1 MESAGTLR
9 DGRWAPLRASSR
21 FEVRGRTNRSDI
33 LYDWGGRLI
42 DYHDRGETFFLRRQR
57 VVDDLVA
64 IPPAQHV
71 DDVISAI
78 LNYADGSGQP
88 PRTVA
93 STPPSCVGGGAS
105 GKART
110 TSRRST
116 EPSSCP
122 SCSRRTATRLT
133 GKAAARFDM
142 TRFSSWATPDRPG
155 EIVFGPDRRLESIVS
170 SLILGTSVAIRITS
184 G

>member
-42 DYHDRGETFFLRRQR
+42 DHHDRGETFFLRRQR

-64 IPPAQHV
+64 ISPGQHV

-78 LNYADGSGQP
+78 LNYADGQWPATADG
-88 PRTVA
+88 RFH
-93 STPPSCVGGGAS
+93 
-105 GKART
+105 
-110 TSRRST
+110 TS
-116 EPSSCP
+116 
-122 SCSRRTATRLT
+122 
-133 GKAAARFDM
+133 
-142 TRFSSWATPDRPG
+142 
-155 EIVFGPDRRLESIVS
+155 I
-170 SLILGTSVAIRITS
+170 ILGTSVAIRITS